1 MSVLTKIYTCTVLPW
16 MIQTSLD
23 CLKSGRELLWGEIND
38 CGNERVCWTSA
49 GDYRN
54 IMLGLSV
61 QIIKETQVIKPV
73 RAKISRAY
81 S

>member
-1 MSVLTKIYTCTVLPW
+1 MYCTVLLW
-16 MIQTSLD
+16 MFQKILD
-23 CLKSGRELLWGEIND
+23 CLKSGRETLLLDEIND
-38 CGNERVCWTSA
+38 CGNERVCWTSV
-49 GDYRN
+49 GDYRS

-73 RAKISRAY
+73 RAKISHAY

>member
-1 MSVLTKIYTCTVLPW
+1 
-16 MIQTSLD
+16 MIQISLD
-23 CLKSGRELLWGEIND
+23 CLKSGRELLWGELND

-49 GDYRN
+49 GDYKN
-54 IMLGLSV
+54 IMLGLSI

-73 RAKISRAY
+73 RAKISHAY